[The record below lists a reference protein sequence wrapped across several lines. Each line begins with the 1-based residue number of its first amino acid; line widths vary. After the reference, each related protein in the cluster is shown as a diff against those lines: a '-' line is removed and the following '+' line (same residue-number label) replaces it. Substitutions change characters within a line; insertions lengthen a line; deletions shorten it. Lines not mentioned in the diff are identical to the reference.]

1 MQASLPSISFIIM
14 KICSLY
20 SNCIFM
26 STYRLLVYFFLIF
39 LYFFTG
45 TVEKSGSDLIIS
57 STCLPSQSSFLRNS
71 FKYNIFALII
81 IIIDNFAE
89 LFNISVYFLFFKTAQ
104 LIENN
109 FMACYNVLN

>member
-1 MQASLPSISFIIM
+1 
-14 KICSLY
+14 
-20 SNCIFM
+20 M